1 MRILLAIAATSLL
14 VSQYAGAQPP
24 APTPPLALPGLEC
37 YEHLTM
43 PEYPI
48 SALQSRVDGSV
59 WTRVEVNPQGMAGKI
74 NTQVVSAWSNGASLL
89 TPPVEAAIHAS
100 KFKADCAG
108 KTVAVVFRYELHG
121 DATMHPK
128 VTTREEPP
136 NLVWIESAPEL
147 SARK

>member
-1 MRILLAIAATSLL
+1 
-14 VSQYAGAQPP
+14 
-24 APTPPLALPGLEC
+24 
-37 YEHLTM
+37 M

>member
-14 VSQYAGAQPP
+14 VSQYGAAQPP
-24 APTPPLALPGLEC
+24 APTPALALPGLEC

-43 PEYPI
+43 PDYPI

-59 WTRVEVNPQGMAGKI
+59 WTRVQVNSDGTAGKI
-74 NTQVVSAWSNGASLL
+74 DTQVVSAWSNGAKLL
-89 TPPVEAAIHAS
+89 TPPVDKAIHAS
-100 KFKADCAG
+100 KFKPDCAG

-121 DATMHPK
+121 DSTVHPT

-136 NLVWIESAPEL
+136 NLVWIESQPEL